1 MVSRVKV
8 TWQQRKH
15 FRMRVGQAGKLIKN
29 CDSLCIFLVKIKFQ
43 RVAIYMSKG
52 LEEKFVNEKMQNP
65 TGNQRSINCI
75 SNGIFFLL
83 IKLAK
88 KKKMKRNKQ
97 PSLPLT

>member
-88 KKKMKRNKQ
+88 KKK
-97 PSLPLT
+97 